1 MKKIFVFVSLL
12 LFGNIIFAQY
22 DSIFVDGNWRTFLT
36 HVPTHNIENI
46 SSLPLVL
53 CLHGGFGNAY
63 NIETSTQFSI
73 KADTTKQPFV
83 VVYPEGI
90 NSPLGIRT
98 WNAGYCCGYSTNNN
112 INDVKFISE
121 LIDTIE
127 NSYKIDTKRVY
138 VTGLS
143 NGGMMSFR
151 LAAELT
157 SKISAIAPVAASMTF
172 NKPWNPSRP
181 IPIIQ
186 FHSFLDD
193 NIPYFGG
200 IGEGVSNHYN
210 PPIDSVL
217 NQWSI
222 LNNCSIENDTM
233 YNEQKKYLFKT
244 WTNCKNNSDIYNYIT
259 YDGGHSWPGSEN
271 GSKVVNA
278 TNLIWDFFID
288 HPTDSNLTEL
298 TAAPILKNSFELKQN
313 YPNPFNPSTK
323 ISYTLNK
330 TGFVTLSIYNILGS
344 EIAILVNK
352 KQSAGSYFV
361 NYDAKELTSGIYF
374 YQITVDS
381 EIGNLKKMMF
391 LK

>member
-1 MKKIFVFVSLL
+1 MIKIFVFVNL
-12 LFGNIIFAQY
+12 LFFGNTIFAQY
-22 DSIFVDGNWRTFLT
+22 DSIFVDENWRTFLT
-36 HVPTHNIENI
+36 HVPTHNVENT
-46 SSLPLVL
+46 SSLSLVL

-73 KADTTKQPFV
+73 KADTAKQPFV

-98 WNAGYCCGYSTNNN
+98 WNAGYCCGYSTNKN
-112 INDVKFISE
+112 IDDVKFISE
-121 LIDTIE
+121 LIDTIV
-127 NSYKIDTKRVY
+127 NRYRIDPKRVY

-172 NKPWNPSRP
+172 DESWNPFRP
-181 IPIIQ
+181 ISIIQ

-193 NIPYFGG
+193 NIPYYGG
-200 IGEGVSNHYN
+200 IGEGVSSHYN

-222 LNNCSIENDTM
+222 LNGCSNENDTV
-233 YNEQKKYLFKT
+233 YNEQNEYLFKT
-244 WTNCKNNSDIYNYIT
+244 WTNCKNKSDIYHYVT
-259 YDGGHSWPGSEN
+259 YDGGHSWPGSDG
-271 GSKVVNA
+271 GSSKVNA
-278 TNLIWDFFID
+278 TNIIWNFFLD
-288 HPTDSNLTEL
+288 HPTDSNLTDL
-298 TAAPILKNSFELKQN
+298 TVAPILKNTFELKQN

-323 ISYTLNK
+323 ISYTLKN

-344 EIAILVNK
+344 EITTLVNE
-352 KQSAGSYFV
+352 KQNTGSYIV
-361 NYDAKELTSGIYF
+361 NFDANDLTSGVYF
-374 YQITVDS
+374 YQITVGS
-381 EIGNLKKMMF
+381 EFRNLKKMMF